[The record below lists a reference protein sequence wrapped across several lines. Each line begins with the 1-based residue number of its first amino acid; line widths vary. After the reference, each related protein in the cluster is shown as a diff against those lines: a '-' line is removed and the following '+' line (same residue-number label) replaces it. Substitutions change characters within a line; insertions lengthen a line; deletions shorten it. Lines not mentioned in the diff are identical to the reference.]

1 MAKVALL
8 LIVGIFAVY
17 YFPDSRL
24 MLLDATEP
32 LVLPVIKSGALEEME
47 RIGRNVIEYESLT
60 GGVPDRGDWVF
71 WLDFRYTLDEQR
83 RDPWGSAYELG
94 VATDSVMIISYGPDR
109 VRATEDD
116 FSFVTARGR

>member
-1 MAKVALL
+1 MVKVSLL

-47 RIGRNVIEYESLT
+47 RIGRNVIDYESLT
-60 GGVPDRGDWVF
+60 GDVPDRGDWVS

-109 VRATEDD
+109 VR
-116 FSFVTARGR
+116 

>member
-1 MAKVALL
+1 MAKVSLL

-17 YFPDSRL
+17 YFPESRL

-60 GGVPDRGDWVF
+60 GDVPDRGDWVS

-116 FSFVTARGR
+116 FNFVTARGR

>member
-1 MAKVALL
+1 
-8 LIVGIFAVY
+8 
-17 YFPDSRL
+17 

-47 RIGRNVIEYESLT
+47 RIGRNVIDYESLT
-60 GGVPDRGDWVF
+60 GDVPDRGDWIS

-83 RDPWGSAYELG
+83 RDPWGSVYELG

-109 VRATEDD
+109 VRGTEDD
-116 FSFVTARGR
+116 FNFVTGRGR

>member
-1 MAKVALL
+1 
-8 LIVGIFAVY
+8 
-17 YFPDSRL
+17 

-60 GGVPDRGDWVF
+60 GSVPDRGDWVS
-71 WLDFRYTLDEQR
+71 WLDFRYTADEQR
-83 RDPWGSAYELG
+83 RDPWGSAYELV

-109 VRATEDD
+109 VRTTEDD
-116 FSFVTARGR
+116 FKFVTARGRR

>member
-1 MAKVALL
+1 MKVLQEASQ
-8 LIVGIFAVY
+8 IAV
-17 YFPDSRL
+17 
-24 MLLDATEP
+24 
-32 LVLPVIKSGALEEME
+32 
-47 RIGRNVIEYESLT
+47 T
-60 GGVPDRGDWVF
+60 GFF